1 MVLKMFSREFAVFI
15 VLAAAVLSSGKNF
28 ISNYYVHLEF
38 DFILIIDFELKMVS
52 FILAKV
58 QLG

>member
-15 VLAAAVLSSGKNF
+15 VLAAAVLSSGKKF
-28 ISNYYVHLEF
+28 ISNYVHLEF
-38 DFILIIDFELKMVS
+38 DFILIIDFELKIVS